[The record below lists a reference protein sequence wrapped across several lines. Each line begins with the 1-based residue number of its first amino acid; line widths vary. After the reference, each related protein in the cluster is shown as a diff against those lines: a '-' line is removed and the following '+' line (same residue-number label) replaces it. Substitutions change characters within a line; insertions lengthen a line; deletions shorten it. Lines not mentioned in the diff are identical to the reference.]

1 MEFKKRQLDNGLVI
15 IGELN
20 KAAKSAAVGFFVRTG
35 ARDEN
40 GQINGVSHFLEHML
54 FKGTEKLSAFEVNEA
69 FDSKG
74 AKFNAYTGEENTVFF
89 ASVLPEYLT
98 EISRLWSQLL
108 RPALRDDDF
117 SMEKNVIKQE
127 IAMYKDQPEF
137 DVMDRCRKLYFGEHP
152 CGNSVLGTEESIDK
166 LTAEQMR
173 GYFQSRYAP
182 NNIVLAAVGDFD
194 WDQVCAVVEE
204 VCGRW
209 QRQDVTRALDDFG
222 GSIENGRIAKANLA
236 REHICL
242 MSPGVS
248 AQDDRRFAASLLDSI
263 VGDSV
268 GSRFFWELVDNAIAE
283 EAVMHSG
290 PMDGTGL
297 FYSYIRCSRENVEK
311 VLEIVKKVFSN
322 LRADGI
328 TNDELR
334 KAKNKLLSHLVI
346 KNEVPSGRLFDLGL
360 NWIYLKKYRKLS
372 DDIEAIKQVSVAD
385 VNSLIG
391 EFNLS
396 DFTQFSIGPGE
407 DGS

>member
-1 MEFKKRQLDNGLVI
+1 VDKMEFKEAQLDNGLVI

-35 ARDEN
+35 ARDET

-69 FDSKG
+69 FDSRG

-98 EISRLWSQLL
+98 EISR
-108 RPALRDDDF
+108 F
-117 SMEKNVIKQE
+117 NMEKNVIKQE

-152 CGNSVLGTEESIDK
+152 CGNSVLGTEESIDN

-182 NNIVLAAVGDFD
+182 NNIVLAVVGNFD
-194 WDQVCAVVEE
+194 WDQVYAVVEE
-204 VCGRW
+204 SCGKW
-209 QRQDVTRALDDFG
+209 QRRDVTRALDDFG

-268 GSRFFWELVDNAIAE
+268 GSRFFWELVEDAIAE

-297 FYSYIRCSRENVEK
+297 FFSYICCSRENVEK
-311 VLEIVKKVFSN
+311 VLGIVKKVFLN

-360 NWIYLKKYRKLS
+360 NWIYLKDYRKLS
-372 DDIEAIKQVSVAD
+372 DDIEAIKQVSAAD

-396 DFTQFSIGPGE
+396 DFTQFSIGPG